1 MTTEDKEK
9 AIQELEDGRDGYS
22 DYISSETFG
31 LAIEA
36 LKRESSTDAISREEA
51 LKALNDYCKPN
62 CEYSEKQRDVMC
74 GACKMGDAIEIIE
87 NLPTVTPE
95 RPNVNDVL
103 DKIRAEIEQLHH
115 HPKLD
120 FINTDKVVDMAIEII
135 DKHRAEQGV

>member
-103 DKIRAEIEQLHH
+103 DKIRAEINS
-115 HPKLD
+115 PNRNTCD
-120 FINTDKVVDMAIEII
+120 YFIVDRIEKII
-135 DKHRAEQGV
+135 NEYQQTREG